1 MISASLVFVY
11 LVFVLILTTII
22 FVFLNNMDNIT
33 IPTLRNQVKKDGNP
47 KLFISL
53 GVSLVIVL
61 FFIVFKAL

>member
-1 MISASLVFVY
+1 MISTSLVFVY

-22 FVFLNNMDNIT
+22 FVFLNNMNNIT
-33 IPTLRNQVKKDGNP
+33 LPTLNNQVKKDGNP
-47 KLFISL
+47 KLLISL